1 MPDRFQYSTPSLS
14 GPASHAFAVTPS
26 DGSDLSE
33 TTRALYVGTGGALA
47 AVMASGA
54 TVSFGS
60 VASGTLLPIRVVR
73 VLATGTTA
81 SAILGLS

>member
-14 GPASHAFAVTPS
+14 GPAAHAFAVTPS
-26 DGSDLSE
+26 DSTDVAE
-33 TTRALYVGTGGALA
+33 TTRALYVGIGGAVA

-54 TVSFGS
+54 SVTFGA
-60 VASGTLLPIRVVR
+60 VASGTVLPVRVTR

-81 SAILGLS
+81 SAILGLA

>member
-14 GPASHAFAVTPS
+14 GPAAHAFAVTPNDS
-26 DGSDLSE
+26 SDLSE
-33 TTRALYVGTGGALA
+33 TTRALYVGTAGSVA

-54 TVSFGS
+54 SVSFDTI
-60 VASGTLLPIRVVR
+60 ASGTVLPVRVTR

-81 SAILGLS
+81 SAILGLV